1 MRRGGRVGPCIGD
14 KRHFVGT
21 GEHRIWSKVHA
32 GGKVVFRFLSWTS
45 GKRVGRARDWVDFTC
60 FKFNVFCFTHTFQW
74 VTTKCI
80 YVHHHLP
87 SNLCFL
93 GCSFGVEVC
102 TPERPFTQVYFR
114 ISRKL
119 LVRNEDPPNEW
130 KLCSTPV
137 WEISLILEPLM
148 AGVGMGCEN
157 TDRKQ
162 EDRGTKHRCS
172 FKNGHKN

>member
-1 MRRGGRVGPCIGD
+1 MQEAKWFSDFCLEHLGRWLVGQEI
-14 KRHFVGT
+14 
-21 GEHRIWSKVHA
+21 E
-32 GGKVVFRFLSWTS
+32 L
-45 GKRVGRARDWVDFTC
+45 DFTC
-60 FKFNVFCFTHTFQW
+60 FKFDVFCFKRSFQW

-93 GCSFGVEVC
+93 GCSFGVEAC

-157 TDRKQ
+157 TVRKQ

-172 FKNGHKN
+172 FKNGHKTRIKGVLF